1 MSTEANKN
9 LVRKLFDECFN
20 QRAFALVDELVAPD
34 FVGHFL
40 GGSPA
45 MQGREGFRDWMTGV
59 FAAFPDW
66 RGALDDVIA
75 EGDRVA
81 FRWTVEGTPEG
92 QAGAGRI
99 TQHGVEICR
108 YADGIL
114 AELWHC
120 QATAPLQP
128 AAAATT

>member
-1 MSTEANKN
+1 MSTEANKD
-9 LVRKLFDECFN
+9 LVRKLFDEGFN
-20 QRAFALVDELVAPD
+20 QRALGLVDELVAAD

-45 MQGREGFRDWMTGV
+45 TRGQEGFRGWMTGV
-59 FAAFPDW
+59 FAALPDW
-66 RGALDDVIA
+66 RGTLDDVIA

-92 QAGAGRI
+92 RAGAGRI
-99 TQHGVEICR
+99 TQQGIEICR
-108 YADGIL
+108 YADGRL

-120 QATAPLQP
+120 QDAPQPQP
-128 AAAATT
+128 AVAATT